1 MLLQQQFRDLRISS
15 SFKPEAPLDADDLSE
30 NYDEDDFYNDFDDHK
45 ARQVPILP
53 MDKELDG
60 EDEKEE
66 GKENAKMMIEE
77 QNFFGLDHLR
87 TQQPP

>member
-1 MLLQQQFRDLRISS
+1 
-15 SFKPEAPLDADDLSE
+15 LSE

-77 QNFFGLDHLR
+77 
-87 TQQPP
+87 